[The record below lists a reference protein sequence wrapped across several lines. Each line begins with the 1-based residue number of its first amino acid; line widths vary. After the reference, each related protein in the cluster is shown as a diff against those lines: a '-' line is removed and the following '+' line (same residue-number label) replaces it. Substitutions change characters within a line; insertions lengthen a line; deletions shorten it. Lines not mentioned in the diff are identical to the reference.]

1 MKRIILIFSIL
12 TTAINFSIAQNP
24 EFQNT
29 LKSLVDSVQAKK
41 WGADLTDYANQLE
54 RIAWAE
60 TKEWL
65 PYYWAAYCYVNK
77 SYSEKE
83 SGKRDLYLGHAES
96 LIGVAEKI
104 APENDEIEV
113 MKASIASARLA
124 VSPSIRWL
132 TYGNTSSK
140 ALKKAQ
146 KINPANPRAKLL
158 YYKTTNKIKQET

>member
-65 PYYWAAYCYVNK
+65 PYYWAAYC
-77 SYSEKE
+77 
-83 SGKRDLYLGHAES
+83 
-96 LIGVAEKI
+96 
-104 APENDEIEV
+104 
-113 MKASIASARLA
+113 
-124 VSPSIRWL
+124 
-132 TYGNTSSK
+132 
-140 ALKKAQ
+140 
-146 KINPANPRAKLL
+146 
-158 YYKTTNKIKQET
+158 